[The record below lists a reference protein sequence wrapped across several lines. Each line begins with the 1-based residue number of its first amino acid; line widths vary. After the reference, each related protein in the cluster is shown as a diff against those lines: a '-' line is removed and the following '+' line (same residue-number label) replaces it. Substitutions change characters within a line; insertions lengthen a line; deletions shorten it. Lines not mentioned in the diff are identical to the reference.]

1 MKTQKKTNKYVK
13 KHTEKTL
20 QEGYEAEFFQALGQ
34 SFQVLGQS
42 FTPIVDTFFGY
53 IDRLSDVVGQA
64 MDSAGSIASSTSSI
78 PQEVSRFIDSLKS
91 IKDQIN
97 RAQSGFTQTEKDF
110 LKEQIK
116 KALRIAMNNEDNPS
130 MLRDLLFGGANEVG
144 KSIENK
150 LKVAEGIVRDAGNF
164 NIKKLA
170 PRSDYEIYRKDRK
183 KFREYYG
190 LQEMEKIKYR
200 GKDGSR
206 RPVNAEDL
214 QDILMDQTKIN
225 EVFKLIK
232 QNYKNLIK
240 YIEEE
245 LENLKKYKEEGGFL
259 NDFLFKSLAIIVNER
274 VGTHLRKLKNARD
287 LLSLEDYDE
296 EYYAVDVASKLAPKE
311 ERTIGDDHPNPERRK
326 EWDEYLRKVGK
337 AREEE
342 QRKMNQQQEL
352 KEFKEFLKDRGLI

>member
-20 QEGYEAEFFQALGQ
+20 QESYEAELFQA
-34 SFQVLGQS
+34 LGQS
-42 FTPIVDTFFGY
+42 FTPIVKTFFGY
-53 IDRLSDVVGQA
+53 IDRLSNVVGQA
-64 MDSAGSIASSTSSI
+64 VDSAGSIASSTSSI
-78 PQEVSRFIDSLKS
+78 PQEVKRFTDSLMK
-91 IKDQIN
+91 IKKEFDN
-97 RAQSGFTQTEKDF
+97 AQSGFTKTEKDF
-110 LKEQIK
+110 FKEQIK
-116 KALRIAMNNEDNPS
+116 EALRIANNNPS
-130 MLRDLLFGGANEVG
+130 MLRDLLFGGAEEVAA
-144 KSIENK
+144 SIKNK
-150 LKVAEGIVRDAGNF
+150 LEVAEEIIRDAGNF

-183 KFREYYG
+183 
-190 LQEMEKIKYR
+190 KYR

-232 QNYKNLIK
+232 QNYKNLIE
-240 YIEEE
+240 YIGNE
-245 LENLKKYKEEGGFL
+245 LENLKKYKEEGGLL

-342 QRKMNQQQEL
+342 GRKMNQQQEL
-352 KEFKEFLKDRGLI
+352 REFKEFLKDRGLI

>member
-20 QEGYEAEFFQALGQ
+20 QESYEAELFQA
-34 SFQVLGQS
+34 LGQS
-42 FTPIVDTFFGY
+42 FTPIVKTFFGY

-64 MDSAGSIASSTSSI
+64 MDRAGSIASSTSSI
-78 PQEVSRFIDSLKS
+78 PQEVKRFTDSLMK
-91 IKDQIN
+91 IKKEFDN
-97 RAQSGFTQTEKDF
+97 AQSGFTQTEKEF
-110 LKEQIK
+110 FKEQIA
-116 KALRIAMNNEDNPS
+116 KALRIAKDNPS
-130 MLRDLLFGGANEVG
+130 MLRDLLFGGGEKVET
-144 KSIENK
+144 SIRNK
-150 LKVAEGIVRDAGNF
+150 LEVAQDIIRDAGNF

-183 KFREYYG
+183 KYREYYG

-240 YIEEE
+240 YIGEE
-245 LENLKKYKEEGGFL
+245 LENLKKYKEEGGLL

-352 KEFKEFLKDRGLI
+352 REFKEFLKDRGLI